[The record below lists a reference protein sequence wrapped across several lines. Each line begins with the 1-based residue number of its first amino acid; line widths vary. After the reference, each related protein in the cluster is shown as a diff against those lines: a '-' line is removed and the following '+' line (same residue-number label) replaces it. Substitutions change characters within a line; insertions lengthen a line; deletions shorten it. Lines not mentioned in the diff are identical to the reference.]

1 MSKFTRFLGDQTDP
15 KSACGGPNSFL
26 RTGSYTM
33 VDKITKKNFFLK
45 TALCAQTCLRTYL
58 STKHDDKESRCIWF
72 TKTPNPWLE
81 DFPDEIWGSERF
93 PVAQF
98 VHVMWWLSV
107 QLGLGSDRIVR
118 TAFRCKVEETFTSV
132 SEAAKI
138 VKIGLKEKAGCCQSC
153 YAKALLYFH
162 VTLNQNK
169 HKTRVWRDPSTR
181 PIPNFL
187 SSTRPVPTR
196 KLKMTG
202 YRVIEFHLESNKT

>member
-1 MSKFTRFLGDQTDP
+1 
-15 KSACGGPNSFL
+15 
-26 RTGSYTM
+26 M

-45 TALCAQTCLRTYL
+45 TALCAQTCLRTIEPG
-58 STKHDDKESRCIWF
+58 DKESCCIWF

-138 VKIGLKEKAGCCQSC
+138 VKIVLKEKAGCCQSC

-162 VTLNQNK
+162 ATLLQNK
-169 HKTRVWRDPSTR
+169 QNHWPPTAY
-181 PIPNFL
+181 IPF
-187 SSTRPVPTR
+187 
-196 KLKMTG
+196 
-202 YRVIEFHLESNKT
+202 FHWKDISWTAFSYDYSEGDAKKKNTNTDEAL